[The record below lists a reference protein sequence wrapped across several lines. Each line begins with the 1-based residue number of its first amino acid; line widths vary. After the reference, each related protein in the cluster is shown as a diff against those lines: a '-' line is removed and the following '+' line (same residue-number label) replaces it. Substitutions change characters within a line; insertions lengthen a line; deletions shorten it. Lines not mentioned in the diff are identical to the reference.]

1 MSLTD
6 DLRARVA
13 RRLERGSRGLLARA
27 AAAAWGAWS
36 ARGVARPLELPSG
49 VRSIG
54 VGSAV
59 LGGAGKT
66 PLAVALA
73 CELARRGE
81 RVAIV
86 GHAYRAAP
94 HHARVVAPSDRPEDV
109 GDDALSAARLLAATG
124 ASVIVAPRRQQAVDH
139 AAALGFSVLLI
150 DGLLQ
155 AAPDRLSD
163 AILVLD
169 AAAPWGSGAC
179 PPAGDLRAPREALLA
194 AADHLAVI
202 TSAELPPGLDPR
214 AIAIPSSIAG
224 ATSASGERHS
234 LDALAKGR
242 MGLLVT
248 VARPTRIEAALRRAG
263 IAPAQVIALGDHATP
278 SARDLALAER
288 AAVAAWLTTSRCAV
302 KLPAAIGRAPV
313 LALDHRLLVGA
324 LCERF
329 AVTLPRARAPVS

>member
-1 MSLTD
+1 M
-6 DLRARVA
+6 
-13 RRLERGSRGLLARA
+13 
-27 AAAAWGAWS
+27 
-36 ARGVARPLELPSG
+36 ARPLELPSG

-81 RVAIV
+81 RVALV

-94 HHARVVAPSDRPEDV
+94 QRARVVAPSDRPEVV
-109 GDDALSAARLLAATG
+109 GDDALSATRLLAATG

-139 AAALGFSVLLI
+139 AASLGFRVLLI

-155 AAPDRLSD
+155 ATPERLTD

-179 PPAGDLRAPREALLA
+179 PPAGDLRAPREALLD

-202 TSAELPPGLDPR
+202 TSAELPPGLGPR
-214 AIAIPSSIAG
+214 AIPIPSSVAF
-224 ATSASGERHS
+224 ATAASGERY
-234 LDALAKGR
+234 ALSAFAKER
-242 MGLLVT
+242 VGLLVA
-248 VARPTRIEAALRRAG
+248 VARPARIEAALRRAG
-263 IAPAQVIALGDHATP
+263 IAPAQVIALGDHAVP

-288 AAVAAWLTTSRCAV
+288 VAVAAWLTTARCAV
-302 KLPAAIGRAPV
+302 KLPAMIGRAPV
-313 LALDHRLLVGA
+313 LALDHRLQVGA
-324 LCERF
+324 LCDRF
-329 AVTLPRARAPVS
+329 AVGLSRA